1 MNEFILRTSRGSL
14 FHFKTFF
21 FCCRGASCS
30 VLHFSHKDIPSIK
43 YLKKCQL
50 LNQNSAGK
58 FQISQKD
65 RFNFQFFLMYGVLRQ
80 PFSSV
85 GIIVPSTEVCF
96 EVVAF
101 VYELV
106 PQTLQNSYLA
116 RFVLTCTKWSTFS
129 TVYPGRGFW
138 VNFRKKCG
146 ECGEFS

>member
-14 FHFKTFF
+14 FHFKTLF
-21 FCCRGASCS
+21 FCLRGASCS
-30 VLHFSHKDIPSIK
+30 VLHFSHEDIPSIK
-43 YLKKCQL
+43 NLKKCQL
-50 LNQNSAGK
+50 LIQNSAGK
-58 FQISQKD
+58 LQISQKD

-101 VYELV
+101 VYVSV

-116 RFVLTCTKWSTFS
+116 RFVLTCTKYSVVLDS
-129 TVYPGRGFW
+129 YLA
-138 VNFRKKCG
+138 
-146 ECGEFS
+146 